1 MTTTLT
7 KKNAPVS
14 DNKAIKNNDPSASR
28 VFKSLR
34 NVGYKIQNTIGD
46 LVDNSID
53 GKASSIW
60 VEVDKDPKSKEYT
73 IRVIDDGNGMDKREL
88 DEALRLGSED
98 VEYDDASLG
107 KFGFGLIT
115 ATISISR
122 RLEVLTRSSD
132 EVLFSAHDLDEIDRE
147 NAFIKEGPEKAKPE
161 TSKELDKYCGEGE
174 SGTIVTL
181 KKCDLVKD
189 HDVARLIGTIRRYL
203 ARVYRVWLI
212 REQPLQIYLNNE
224 LVEPMDVLL
233 EAKGSEIFSDDEYP
247 IRLKTDNGETEVMV
261 RCRLAVLPYGGKEV
275 SAQLGITHD
284 SQGFSVLRNFREICN
299 GQTLGMFTRHT
310 LLRNF
315 RGEVFLPSAMDDRA
329 GINFSK
335 MSLNMD
341 KNVLDQLHR
350 YLQPQVRAIRRKIMR
365 LMQESAADKRITDFS
380 KIEQY
385 IRQRAAVL
393 IKPKS
398 EVERRE
404 KSGKNGQKKPKG
416 KRKSSYSPKK
426 NLTKKDFRKTLQAL
440 CEFKPVSLGRSG
452 PIYEATPKSKFLYIE
467 INKDHPFYD
476 RFILETHESNNIDLY
491 NATGYL
497 LYAMA
502 SAERIVMDDDV
513 ESVMNN
519 WKSIMAANLSNL
531 LST

>member
-1 MTTTLT
+1 MATTLT
-7 KKNAPVS
+7 KKRGSASV
-14 DNKAIKNNDPSASR
+14 KKIIRNNHPSASR
-28 VFKSLR
+28 VFTSLR

-60 VEVDKDPKSKEYT
+60 VEVDKDPKSKEYI
-73 IRVIDDGNGMDKREL
+73 IRVIDDGNGMDEREL
-88 DEALRLGSED
+88 DEALRLGSEE

-115 ATISISR
+115 ASIAVCR

-132 EVLFSAHDLDEIDRE
+132 EVLFSAHDLDAIDRE
-147 NAFIKEGPEKAKPE
+147 NAFIKEGPEKASPGAN
-161 TSKELDKYCGEGE
+161 KELDKYCGERE

-189 HDVARLIGTIRRYL
+189 QDVNRLTGTIRKYL
-203 ARVYRVWLI
+203 GQVYRIWLR
-212 REQPLQIYLNNE
+212 REQPLHIYLNGE
-224 LVEPMDVLL
+224 LVRPTDVLL
-233 EAKGSEIFSDDEYP
+233 EKKGSELFSDDEYP
-247 IRLKTDNGETEVMV
+247 IRLKTDDGETEVIV
-261 RCRLAVLPYGGKEV
+261 RCRLAIMPYEGKEV
-275 SAQLGITHD
+275 SKQLGITHD
-284 SQGFSVLRNFREICN
+284 AQGFSIFRNFREICD
-299 GQTLGMFTRHT
+299 GQTLSMFTRHT

-315 RGEVFLPSAMDDRA
+315 RGEVFLPSAMDDHA

-335 MSLNMD
+335 MSLNLD
-341 KNVLDQLHR
+341 KNVLDQLHHH
-350 YLQPQVRAIRRKIMR
+350 LQPQVRAIRRKIQR
-365 LMQESAADKRITDFS
+365 LMQESAAEKKLTDFS
-380 KIEQY
+380 KVEQY

-398 EVERRE
+398 EVEKRKKGDSNGE
-404 KSGKNGQKKPKG
+404 KKQNG
-416 KRKSSYSPKK
+416 KRKTKSFSKK
-426 NLTKKDFRKTLQAL
+426 NLTKKDLRKSLEAI
-440 CEFKPVSLGRSG
+440 CEFKPVPLGRSG
-452 PIYEATPKSKFLYIE
+452 PIYEATPKGKFLFIE
-467 INKDHPFYD
+467 INQDHPFYD
-476 RFILETHESNNIDLY
+476 RFVLGTHESNNIDLY
-491 NATGYL
+491 NATGFL

-513 ESVMNN
+513 ESVLHT